1 MTTKTIFG
9 FIAAITLALSL
20 SVGSA
25 AANLPRSTPE
35 AEGIPS
41 SAITALFDSLMSL
54 PDTEMHSIMVLRH
67 GKVVAET
74 YPTPFSPDYNHT
86 MYSCSKTFV
95 GAAVG
100 LAIADNRLRLTDR
113 VATFFPEDLPTEI
126 SPELAAM
133 TVRDLLTMTS
143 GIQPDWNMRNITDA
157 WIATYLAK
165 PVEQPGTRFQY
176 DSICTYV
183 LSAIVQKVTGMKL
196 LDYLRIKLFNHMD
209 ITDARWEISP
219 EGYNTGGW
227 GLHIK
232 PESLAKFGVLLSHN
246 GVWEGKQ
253 LIPAEWVKDMTSS
266 QMKSYPG
273 AADYCYQT
281 WRCEYP
287 GAFRADGA
295 LGQYILVVPEKD
307 VVVVITECTMIDGIR
322 QRRLVWNLLMPAVSA
337 DGDAPLTPGNDLA
350 TLKRKSASYSLATP
364 AGKAKSGKMPLGS
377 TRSLSLADNR
387 LNFSGLSLTQSR
399 NEMSATI
406 TLSDGST
413 VIVPLGYRKWLSTVT
428 PVTPPYSISPRNMF
442 TGIDREF
449 VVAGSYAWKSAS
461 QLSVRL
467 QYANWVTAL
476 SLDITFD
483 AQGNASVS
491 AKENYS
497 REAINIVAKKL

>member
-1 MTTKTIFG
+1 MKRNSFIGILAFLVLFIFTG
-9 FIAAITLALSL
+9 RDATA
-20 SVGSA
+20 G
-25 AANLPRSTPE
+25 NLPRTTPE

-41 SAITALFDSLMSL
+41 SVITTLFDSLMSL

-67 GKVVAET
+67 GNVVAET
-74 YPTPFSPDYNHT
+74 YPTPFSPEYNHT

-113 VATFFPEDLPTEI
+113 VATFFPEALPAEI

-165 PVEQPGTRFQY
+165 PVAQPGAQFQY

-183 LSAIVQKVTGMKL
+183 LSAIVQKVTGMHL
-196 LDYLRIKLFNHMD
+196 LDYLQMKIFNAMD

-232 PESLAKFGVLLSHN
+232 PESLAKFGILLSHN

-253 LIPAEWVKDMTSS
+253 LIPAEWVKEMTSS

-295 LGQYILVVPEKD
+295 LGQYILVVPEQD
-307 VVVVITECTMIDGIR
+307 VVVVITECTMIDGIKQR
-322 QRRLVWNLLMPAVSA
+322 QLVWNILMPAITNQA
-337 DGDAPLTPGNDLA
+337 LTAGKDYE

-364 AGKAKSGKMPLGS
+364 SGKAKSSKMANGT
-377 TRSLSLADNR
+377 TRTLSLAENR
-387 LNFSGLSLTQSR
+387 LNFSELSLSQANKQMT
-399 NEMSATI
+399 ATI
-406 TLSDGST
+406 KLSTGESYT
-413 VIVPLGYRKWLSTVT
+413 VPLGYRKWLDTVT
-428 PVTPPYSISPRNMF
+428 TVTPPYSISPRGKF
-442 TGIDREF
+442 TGIDRTF
-449 VVAGSYAWKSAS
+449 VVAGSYAWESS
-461 QLSVRL
+461 SVLNVRL

-476 SLDITFD
+476 SLEITFD
-483 AQGNASVS
+483 SNGNASVS
-491 AKENYS
+491 ALENYS
-497 REAINIVAKKL
+497 RERIVIDGKKM